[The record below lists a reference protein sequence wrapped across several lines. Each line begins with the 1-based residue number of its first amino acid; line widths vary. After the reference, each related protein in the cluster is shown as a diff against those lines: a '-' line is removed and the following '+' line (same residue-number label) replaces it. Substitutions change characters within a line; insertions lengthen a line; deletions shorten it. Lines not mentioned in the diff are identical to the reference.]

1 MKCINFLAGLFLLIA
16 QIATAQSPNGD
27 TAPEHYC
34 NYGGAEL
41 VQIKAI
47 HQFSSKAEAQA
58 VMNDIVNVIGLVPN
72 FVVEPGNVPNAAAW
86 IHESKRYVLYN
97 PTFIQNVRDD
107 TRTDWGAIS
116 IMAHEIGHHL
126 NGHTLTKTGSRP
138 GTELE
143 ADEFSGFVLRK
154 MGATLEEAQVAIRLL
169 ASPQGSTTHPPRHQ
183 RLEYIARGWRRA
195 DDMMATGQ
203 PDLEASTAS
212 SSNVEIGTVNPYPG
226 RPPVTA
232 QNTMPPPSFAQWKV
246 DMVKNPGSRYY
257 ITKSNEFVLVKNGKV
272 YQLGSFRR
280 TSNEKYPFII
290 ILENS
295 PNLVVSPEGALISQ
309 NGDSI
314 GRLVRQ

>member
-16 QIATAQSPNGD
+16 QVATAQSSAGN
-27 TAPEHYC
+27 AVVEQYC

-58 VMNDIVNVIGLVPN
+58 VMNDIVKVLGLVPN

-86 IHESKRYVLYN
+86 INESKRYVLYN

-138 GTELE
+138 DTELE

-169 ASPQGSTTHPPRHQ
+169 AGPQGSATHPPRHR
-183 RLEYIARGWRRA
+183 RLEYIAKGWYRA
-195 DDMMATGQ
+195 DDMMASAQ
-203 PDLEASTAS
+203 PDLPHPPT
-212 SSNVEIGTVNPYPG
+212 SNTSAGIGTVNPYPG
-226 RPPVTA
+226 MPPVNVQHTLP
-232 QNTMPPPSFAQWKV
+232 TPTFAQWRV
-246 DMVKNPGSRYY
+246 DMSKNPQSHYY

-272 YQLGSFRR
+272 YPLGSFRR

-314 GRLVRQ
+314 GRLVRE